1 MEYQELGNNKFIVEF
16 YSDEEKEKFIRYFTD
31 ITTVSSKQVERM
43 GVSRQLLKY
52 HVRLG
57 QVRTVP
63 YGKQKRYLLEDVMK
77 LAFNKNVY
85 KKNQNVI

>member
-16 YSDEEKEKFIRYFTD
+16 YSDEEKEKFIRYFTE
-31 ITTVSSKQVERM
+31 ITTVSSKQVEQM
-43 GVSRQLLKY
+43 GVSRQLLRY

-85 KKNQNVI
+85 KSVRM

>member
-1 MEYQELGNNKFIVEF
+1 MKYQELGNNKFIVEF
-16 YSDEEKEKFIRYFTD
+16 YSDEEKEKFIRYFTE
-31 ITTVSSKQVERM
+31 ITTVSSKQVEQI
-43 GVSRQLLKY
+43 GVSRQLLRY

-85 KKNQNVI
+85 KSAKI

>member
-1 MEYQELGNNKFIVEF
+1 MEYQEWGNNKFIVEF
-16 YSDEEKEKFIRYFTD
+16 YSDEEKEKFIRYFTE
-31 ITTVSSKQVERM
+31 ITTVSSKQVEQM
-43 GVSRQLLKY
+43 GVSRQLLGY

-63 YGKQKRYLLEDVMK
+63 YGKQKRYFLEDVMK

-85 KKNQNVI
+85 KSAKI